1 MKPLFRSLL
10 LALLL
15 SAGLLMS
22 SGARAQVDT
31 SCTPNL
37 EMGTCDS
44 ATDAGLNPAST
55 NPVCIAA
62 PTGTYSCWVCGW
74 MTKLE
79 NLTSQMARASFR
91 ALVPSAA
98 MIATAT
104 SIIALCLLVFRV
116 IWAGSGVEETVAQG
130 SIFLVTMIICGLL
143 LWAGNSNGFGL
154 NISEQGIGS
163 SGPVAIAYIFD
174 PMQIAGLGSA
184 QAVLGSIQEIPGQ
197 PFKLLTI
204 TAAATS
210 ANGSS
215 GTAIA
220 LGGYAQ
226 LWGQVEATVFRVF
239 QVAVGQIQQNRGW
252 IDTFSATILWM
263 IALAPYLFVMII
275 FGFYLLQTMFYFS
288 AIAGVA
294 PFLIALMPIKQFR
307 GFFFAGLRFCFGGAL
322 TIVFASFAMAL
333 TGAVVNG
340 VLNDVLA
347 TIGTEQQ
354 DPSCTGISFAQ
365 STSSV
370 TALLGGPFFTLIVF
384 GGLSAV
390 LHLAAPR
397 IASNIAGS
405 HDNAVTA
412 GALAGFGAAAVS
424 RSGGAIIGSGRNVAG
439 GIAGAAWAGLMK
451 VMSGVV
457 K

>member
-1 MKPLFRSLL
+1 MKFLL
-10 LALLL
+10 VFGLALVAILFVL
-15 SAGLLMS
+15 STGPAK
-22 SGARAQVDT
+22 AQADT
-31 SCTPNL
+31 CTPNL

-91 ALVPSAA
+91 ALVPAAA

-104 SIIALCLLVFRV
+104 SIIALCFIVFKV

-163 SGPVAIAYIFD
+163 AGPIAIAYIFD

-184 QAVLGSIQEIPGQ
+184 QTVLGSISNIQGQ
-197 PFKLLTI
+197 PFHLLTV

-215 GTAIA
+215 GTAIS

-239 QVAVGQIQQNRGW
+239 QVAVGQIQQSRGW
-252 IDTFSATILWM
+252 VDSLSATALWLL
-263 IALAPYLFVMII
+263 ALTPYLFVMII

-294 PFLIALMPIKQFR
+294 PILIALMPIKQFR
-307 GFFFAGLRFCFGGAL
+307 SFFFAGLRFCFGGAL

-347 TIGTEQQ
+347 AIGTETQ
-354 DPSCTGISFAQ
+354 DPSCAGISFTQ

-370 TALLGGPFFTLIVF
+370 TALLGGPFFTLIIF
-384 GGLSAV
+384 GGLSAI

-405 HDNAVTA
+405 NDSATS
-412 GALAGFGAAAVS
+412 AAAVVWGAALGLRTVVGQPKNTGS
-424 RSGGAIIGSGRNVAG
+424 MGGMAG
-439 GIAGAAWAGLMK
+439 LGGAAWGGLMG
-451 VMSGVV
+451 VMSKIV